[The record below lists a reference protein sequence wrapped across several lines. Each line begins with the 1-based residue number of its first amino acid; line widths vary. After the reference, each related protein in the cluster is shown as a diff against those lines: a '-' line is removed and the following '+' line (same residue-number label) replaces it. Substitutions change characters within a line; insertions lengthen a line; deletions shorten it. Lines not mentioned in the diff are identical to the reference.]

1 MSNIYYDVRVDIQK
15 DIVIDSGLRFT
26 QGDSK
31 VIYLRI
37 AVMNGGV
44 EFDASNTT
52 PSVNFVKPDGTY
64 VTGTPVKSGNFW
76 IYQILGNEL
85 QKAGKVLCD
94 IKFTYESGRISSSKF
109 TFIVEKDTTISDA
122 EASSSYI
129 LPMEELLIEMQNYK
143 NQGVSIVEASAV
155 NATEAKQ
162 GATDAKNE
170 ADRAK
175 DEADKAAAIAGI
187 GIANTTTAGIVKIPT
202 DGSITIDPDGTIHSI
217 GGSTSDVMKKSV
229 YDADDDGVVDLAKAA
244 NKALLANN
252 AEVADDATHALVADK
267 ARSLESSDG
276 TYSVSAKEAK
286 NMYDLFHKE
295 GADLKLSDSALSS
308 ATTTKLSK
316 VDIDEN
322 VSAALGKKIDKPT
335 TANDKQVLTYNATS
349 GKWEAQNSQG
359 GSNGIV
365 YLNSDVWDSTRDY
378 VQDDYAIDEQNL
390 YKALG
395 NNANSK
401 PSQNPLLWKKVS
413 IVEELNKEL
422 IDYSNEIVVGK
433 LNGKPLYQKIIVLNA
448 NIINGETLIEI
459 GSETMSDILIL
470 SAMFE
475 WKTDRFPIPR
485 IHTTQSI
492 LNIGAEITQDNGK
505 TKLRILTGYQ
515 YGNSRINVHVEYTKT
530 TD

>member
-217 GGSTSDVMKKSV
+217 GGSTSDVMKKSI
-229 YDADDDGVVDLAKAA
+229 YDADDDGVVDLAKNA
-244 NKALLANN
+244 NKALNANN
-252 AEVADDATHALVADK
+252 AEVADNATHALMSEK
-267 ARSLESSDG
+267 AWGLESSDG
-276 TYSVSAKEAK
+276 TYSVSAKEA
-286 NMYDLFHKE
+286 NDMYDCFHKE

-308 ATTTKLSK
+308 AATTKLSK
-316 VDIDEN
+316 VDD
-322 VSAALGKKIDKPT
+322 KIDKPASAT
-335 TANDKQVLTYNATS
+335 DGQVLTYNGTS
-349 GKWEAQNSQG
+349 NEWEAQNSKG
-359 GSNGIV
+359 GSQSIISDAYDALKTYVAGEYCIYN
-365 YLNSDVWDSTRDY
+365 NS
-378 VQDDYAIDEQNL
+378 
-390 YKALG
+390 
-395 NNANSK
+395 
-401 PSQNPLLWKKVS
+401 LWKCLVQNNGQAPTEGTYWTNVS
-413 IVEELNKEL
+413 VA
-422 IDYSNEIVVGK
+422 NEIASVNSSLTSFGRYTLLGTVNKANPNININKTNFNNHLFALITIENGNDSAVLYSTFCPANFIFEGRSLYCQSQTSARAFYSGEKLTADSFPNNEWVGR
-433 LNGKPLYQKIIVLNA
+433 LYV
-448 NIINGETLIEI
+448 I
-459 GSETMSDILIL
+459 G
-470 SAMFE
+470 
-475 WKTDRFPIPR
+475 
-485 IHTTQSI
+485 
-492 LNIGAEITQDNGK
+492 
-505 TKLRILTGYQ
+505 
-515 YGNSRINVHVEYTKT
+515 
-530 TD
+530 